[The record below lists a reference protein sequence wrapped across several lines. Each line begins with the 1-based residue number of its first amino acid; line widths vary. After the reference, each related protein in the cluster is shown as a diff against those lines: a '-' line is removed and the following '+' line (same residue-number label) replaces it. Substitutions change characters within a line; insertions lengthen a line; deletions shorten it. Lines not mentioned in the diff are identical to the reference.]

1 MRLAVNTA
9 LYALAASLTLLDA
22 TSAGAALP
30 AKACDLMTQQTATAI
45 YGHPV
50 ASGRYEMATVGISD
64 CRFDGPERHG
74 NVSSGHVQVI
84 YACGPR
90 PNC

>member
-50 ASGRYEMATVGISD
+50 RRGGMRWQPWESVIAASMDRAAGLLKLV
-64 CRFDGPERHG
+64 
-74 NVSSGHVQVI
+74 
-84 YACGPR
+84 
-90 PNC
+90 